1 MEIGISKEKA
11 AELIRRDVTPVTA
24 GILRTAKA
32 EGRILSEDLLTEEGE
47 VILSEGMRLTK
58 HAMGVLKAAGLDRPG
73 LFLPVY
79 KPVRCAVLSVGPDA
93 GLAEKVEAMG
103 YGVTANEAELPA
115 DADKLADAVYAA
127 SDNAE
132 AIFLTGGLEDWNTSV
147 VPQMLS
153 FLFADLVFR
162 QDNGD
167 PAGPAVCAIY
177 RGRPLLA
184 FSGDPAQAA
193 AALEAY
199 GRPALAARSGCAV
212 F

>member
-1 MEIGISKEKA
+1 MEIGISMEKA

-32 EGRILSEDLLTEEGE
+32 EGRVLSEDLLNEEGE
-47 VILSEGMRLTK
+47 TILSEGMRLTK
-58 HAMGVLKAAGLDRPG
+58 HAMGVLKNAGLDRPG
-73 LFLPVY
+73 VFLPVY

-103 YGVTANEAELPA
+103 YQVTVRQAELPE
-115 DADKLADAVYAA
+115 DADQLADAVYAA
-127 SDNAE
+127 SENTE
-132 AIFLTGGLEDWNTSV
+132 AVFLTGGLGDWNTAV
-147 VPQMLS
+147 VPQMLGY
-153 FLFADLVFR
+153 LFADLVFR
-162 QDNGD
+162 QEDHD

-184 FSGDPAQAA
+184 FSGDPKQAA
-193 AALEAY
+193 EALEAY
-199 GRPALAARSGCAV
+199 GRPALDARAGCAV